1 MGATAAPQL
10 ARPSDPWL
18 GSTFSC
24 SVKRSMKILVT
35 FAVEPEFAPWR
46 KLRQFSEG
54 VTADVKAYTM
64 QIANTELTVLLT
76 GVGGRKAWAEA
87 TKIIWDGNVDVCI
100 SSGLAGALRPEH
112 RPGEVLAARE
122 VHATGWNKV
131 IPSDSML
138 LKLASARGAK
148 IVDAFYS
155 ADRVLVRAEDKQ
167 QLGARADAVEMES
180 GDILLEGV
188 AFGARVI
195 AIRSVSDAAEEDLP
209 LDFNRVNTG
218 SGDISIGR
226 ILMEAVRHPGSVP
239 SLIKFGLQSRNA
251 AARLAQFLDSYVQ
264 KLAQAPL
271 PKKAEEVS
279 SR

>member
-1 MGATAAPQL
+1 
-10 ARPSDPWL
+10 
-18 GSTFSC
+18 
-24 SVKRSMKILVT
+24 MKILVT

-46 KLRQFSEG
+46 KLRQFSQAVAAE
-54 VTADVKAYTM
+54 VKTYATQM
-64 QIANTELTVLLT
+64 GSTELTVLLT

-112 RPGEVLAARE
+112 RPGEILAAKE
-122 VHATGWNKV
+122 VHATSWNKV
-131 IPSDSML
+131 IPSDSAL
-138 LKLASARGAK
+138 LKLASGGGAK
-148 IVDAFYS
+148 IVDTFYS

-167 QLGARADAVEMES
+167 QLGTKADAVEMES
-180 GDILLEGV
+180 GEILLEAV
-188 AFGARVI
+188 AFGAKVI

-209 LDFNRVNTG
+209 LDFNRVNTD

-226 ILMEAVRHPGSVP
+226 ILMETVRHPSSVP
-239 SLIKFGLQSRNA
+239 ALIKFGLQSRRA
-251 AARLAQFLDSYVQ
+251 AANLAEFLDSYVQ

-279 SR
+279 TR